1 MKGHFSTLFHYQT
14 PFVHL
19 RCSWQ
24 PLDLPR
30 ALRPPFQVP
39 SVELVMGSSFSTD
52 AVPGL
57 GYIPLSTYF
66 GVTHPTGV
74 FFYTGTSLRPSLGL
88 TTWAMLLFCF
98 FFSSCKVEGGGRSQ
112 TWPASCFV
120 FIDFSLVVVQCFIS
134 PNSFSQT
141 HSLQKEK
148 FLTCNPFCKTSVL
161 LQYPK
166 KGS

>member
-1 MKGHFSTLFHYQT
+1 MHTWLSAACYLTHTVGQSRPLQLHSLTLRKSNTKGHFSTLFHHQT

-24 PLDLPR
+24 LLDLPR

-39 SVELVMGSSFSTD
+39 SVELVMGASFSTD

-74 FFYTGTSLRPSLGL
+74 FFYTGTSLRLSLGL
-88 TTWAMLLFCF
+88 TTWAMLLFF
-98 FFSSCKVEGGGRSQ
+98 FF
-112 TWPASCFV
+112 
-120 FIDFSLVVVQCFIS
+120 
-134 PNSFSQT
+134 
-141 HSLQKEK
+141 
-148 FLTCNPFCKTSVL
+148 FLHAK
-161 LQYPK
+161 
-166 KGS
+166 